1 MKETTSPQFSNSDCS
16 KQHVTDMQQR
26 NDIAGQETPVESGG
40 EESEPLLDHRTE
52 TSPSTDSNTLPN
64 AHSQTAETVDLSSN
78 SERAKSR
85 KSSLA
90 DTADATEL
98 DTKACSEDVGV
109 NASNRACNGQ
119 RERDTVKDINTN
131 DQLEIQSKSIN
142 GNLLHKNVTPPPLNS
157 EHKAAGKS
165 VKDSQSVKM
174 SASQTGLSKNEPE
187 NEADGSE
194 HGGKSD
200 LESENSGLPVDRGWA
215 WVIMTAQFI
224 LTLVMVGYG
233 RALSIFFMEFIAM
246 FEASVTT
253 ATIGFGIMAACFGVG
268 RFSHALLYTP
278 CVTLLGHYFKNRRS
292 FANAVANTGISIS
305 ALAFPPLTEMLIS
318 NFGTRGAILL
328 VGGIHLHSVA
338 AACLLRPVEFYRKKC
353 KPGVDAEH
361 GESRTLDEK
370 QTPVERIVLESSEAK
385 ETDGMMNTDDE
396 DSQNVTSALLN
407 HDEDVEVAYHPDLED
422 YVTKHYP
429 ATIPSSLPEY
439 SYLMGEEYRC
449 RSQSLCLRN
458 NDGRTRRSGATKPLP
473 VRQFSCPDDAHQRV
487 HHHHDVLQLKP
498 DQNHLKQVSVFSSST
513 YDVCGSTFS
522 VPSEVIV
529 QDTTTSQKL
538 DPGTAQPEAG
548 QPVDDEC
555 GNSCV
560 RAVSSVVDLSMFK
573 NWLFILI
580 VVYAP
585 LGLNAGFI
593 AFYFPSLGVD
603 KGLSRASAALLLT
616 VVGGVDMVSRLVV
629 GYVADLNIVKRT
641 HLVAINLLILGMASQ
656 FTSFYSSFPLLA
668 MYAVIYGL
676 CAGTCQNLLVVVI
689 IDLLGLERLGKA
701 MGLVLVVNATCAALT
716 HPIIG
721 ALVDASGSFV
731 APFHFIGGCLFLGA
745 IALILEPVARRLEAR
760 RMRKLEARSIRMK
773 THDKLHSMA

>member
-1 MKETTSPQFSNSDCS
+1 MNPKTRQTE
-16 KQHVTDMQQR
+16 VT
-26 NDIAGQETPVESGG
+26 
-40 EESEPLLDHRTE
+40 
-52 TSPSTDSNTLPN
+52 
-64 AHSQTAETVDLSSN
+64 
-78 SERAKSR
+78 
-85 KSSLA
+85 
-90 DTADATEL
+90 
-98 DTKACSEDVGV
+98 
-109 NASNRACNGQ
+109 
-119 RERDTVKDINTN
+119 
-131 DQLEIQSKSIN
+131 
-142 GNLLHKNVTPPPLNS
+142 
-157 EHKAAGKS
+157 
-165 VKDSQSVKM
+165 
-174 SASQTGLSKNEPE
+174 
-187 NEADGSE
+187 
-194 HGGKSD
+194 
-200 LESENSGLPVDRGWA
+200 
-215 WVIMTAQFI
+215 QFI

-268 RFSHALLYTP
+268 SM
-278 CVTLLGHYFKNRRS
+278 C
-292 FANAVANTGISIS
+292 
-305 ALAFPPLTEMLIS
+305 
-318 NFGTRGAILL
+318 
-328 VGGIHLHSVA
+328 
-338 AACLLRPVEFYRKKC
+338 
-353 KPGVDAEH
+353 
-361 GESRTLDEK
+361 
-370 QTPVERIVLESSEAK
+370 
-385 ETDGMMNTDDE
+385 
-396 DSQNVTSALLN
+396 
-407 HDEDVEVAYHPDLED
+407 
-422 YVTKHYP
+422 
-429 ATIPSSLPEY
+429 
-439 SYLMGEEYRC
+439 
-449 RSQSLCLRN
+449 
-458 NDGRTRRSGATKPLP
+458 
-473 VRQFSCPDDAHQRV
+473 
-487 HHHHDVLQLKP
+487 
-498 DQNHLKQVSVFSSST
+498 
-513 YDVCGSTFS
+513 

-656 FTSFYSSFPLLA
+656 FTSLRRFEPSIGYAYVNTGIIINFSFYSSFPLLA

-721 ALVDASGSFV
+721 MCVTQYFY
-731 APFHFIGGCLFLGA
+731 
-745 IALILEPVARRLEAR
+745 
-760 RMRKLEARSIRMK
+760 
-773 THDKLHSMA
+773 